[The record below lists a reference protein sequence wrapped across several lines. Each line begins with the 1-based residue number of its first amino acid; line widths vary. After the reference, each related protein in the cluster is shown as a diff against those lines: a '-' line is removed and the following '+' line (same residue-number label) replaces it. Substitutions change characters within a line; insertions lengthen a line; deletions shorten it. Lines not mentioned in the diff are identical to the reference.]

1 MQFFQPKTLSMGEKI
16 DRLLS
21 KPVYPFA
28 YGCVFFVFKS
38 SAYFGS
44 FRILPSLCSLLIFF
58 FVTRF
63 LSRLLQK
70 LTGAPIASLVTT
82 LIWASLFHVVGVAQL
97 FHYPYAYIPFKF
109 YVAFYA
115 SVVLLCFIICMFSK
129 GLSSLLQPS
138 VYRICNVFLLMCC
151 AVFLIT
157 GLKRSFQTKLENRVH
172 DHMSPAYP
180 DLVHHTDIVW
190 ILMDEYGA
198 SASLKEQF
206 DFSNPLDSFLEKKH
220 YCILQTMHSR
230 ENSTLFSVNSIF
242 NLDDSIRPSSFYEGI
257 ELLRHGALIPL
268 LESRGYTF
276 VNLGFFDMAEHPM
289 LADRSGYPYSYQQ
302 QLFSGTLFNMIY
314 MHWKNL
320 ISRSDQYNSRIL
332 QNLSD
337 QLSKSAPQPRFI
349 WAHMTI
355 PHEPFS
361 RNRFGAIQKDTAVGE
376 MDSLFIKRKYIDY
389 LSYGNSILMSLI
401 KQHPDLSDKIV
412 IISGDHGP
420 RFPYL
425 NKKEYQK
432 WPFAAIHFPDEY
444 DTAGLNKLEYI
455 SQIPGFLLKHLSGK

>member
-1 MQFFQPKTLSMGEKI
+1 MGEKI
-16 DRLLS
+16 NRLLS
-21 KPVYPFA
+21 KPVYPYV

-44 FRILPSLCSLLIFF
+44 FRILPALCSLLLFF

-63 LSRLLQK
+63 LIQLIQK
-70 LTGAPIASLVTT
+70 LSGAPTAALITT
-82 LIWASLFHVVGVAQL
+82 LIWVSLFHVVGVAQL
-97 FHYPYAYIPFKF
+97 FHYPYSYIPLSF
-109 YVAFYA
+109 YVAFY
-115 SVVLLCFIICMFSK
+115 CFVFLICCIICLFSK
-129 GLSSLLQPS
+129 RISLIMQPA
-138 VYRICNVFLLMCC
+138 VYRISNVFLLMCGV
-151 AVFLIT
+151 VFLIT
-157 GLKRSFQTKLENRVH
+157 GLNRSFQTKLENRVH
-172 DHMSPAYP
+172 NHIPPVNP
-180 DLVHHTDIVW
+180 DLVRHTDIVW

-198 SASLKEQF
+198 STSLKEQF
-206 DFSNPLDSFLEKKH
+206 DFDNPLDSFLEEQH
-220 YCILQTMHSR
+220 YSILRKMHSR

-242 NLDDSIRPSSFYEGI
+242 NFDDSVRPSSFYEGI

-268 LESRGYTF
+268 LEHSGYTF

-314 MHWKNL
+314 SHWKNL
-320 ISRSDQYNSRIL
+320 IPKSDQYNSRIL
-332 QNLSD
+332 QGLTN
-337 QLSKSAPQPRFI
+337 QLSIASPQPRFI

-361 RNRFGAIQKDTAVGE
+361 RNRFGVLQKDTAVGA
-376 MDSLFIKRKYIDY
+376 MDSVFIKRKYVDY
-389 LSYGNSILMSLI
+389 VSYGNSILISII

-425 NKKEYQK
+425 TKKEYQK
-432 WPFAAIHFPDEY
+432 WPFAAIHFPGAY
-444 DTAGLNKLEYI
+444 DTAGLQKLAYI
-455 SQIPGFLLKHLSGK
+455 SQIPGFLLKHLSGR